1 MKSERKISRWRGPGS
16 RSRRGAMLPLIALIL
31 PLIIIMA
38 AFAIDIAYMQ
48 LVRSELRTATDAAAR
63 AAARTLSLT
72 QDQTAAI
79 AAAKAAAAENFVAN
93 DPLLLDDADIEIGR
107 AAADPVTSRFVF
119 SAGGPLLNSVRVTG
133 RRTQGS
139 PSGPV
144 GLFLGRF
151 MNVPIFEPVQ
161 TATGTQ
167 IDRDIAMVLDRSG
180 SMTDPI
186 SGRGSGRWRP
196 CDPVPPNARWLDAAA
211 ASHDFLDALDSS
223 PQSEL
228 VTLATYSTSASLD
241 VNLTGN
247 YGAIRS
253 RVDNLTLNYCGGWT
267 AIGWGMEQGI
277 RGLTD
282 ASRARPFAA
291 KSMVILTDGIHNTGP
306 SPLTF
311 VDAAR
316 AAGITVY
323 TVTFSDE
330 ADQNLMRQVAEA
342 TGGKHYHAPTGAAL
356 RAAFREIAL
365 TNPTLLTD

>member
-1 MKSERKISRWRGPGS
+1 MKSRHAMSPLRGRRGRP
-16 RSRRGAMLPLIALIL
+16 RRGAMLPLIALIL

-38 AFAIDIAYMQ
+38 AFAIDIAFMQ

-63 AAARTLSLT
+63 AAARTLSLS
-72 QDQTAAI
+72 QDANAAI
-79 AAAKAAAAENFVAN
+79 AAAKAAAAENFVAG
-93 DPLLLDDADIEIGR
+93 DPLLLDDADILVGR
-107 AAADPVTSRFVF
+107 ATLDPVTSRFVF
-119 SAGGPLLNSVRVTG
+119 TSGGRLLNSVHVTG

-139 PSGPV
+139 LSGPV

-151 MNVPIFEPVQ
+151 MNVPTFEPVQ

-186 SGRGSGRWRP
+186 SGRSSGRWRP

-211 ASHDFLDALDSS
+211 AAHDFLDALDSS

-241 VNLTGN
+241 ENLTGN
-247 YGAIRS
+247 YSAIRN
-253 RVDNLTLNYCGGWT
+253 RVDALTARYCGGWT

-282 ASRARPFAA
+282 TTRARPFAA

-316 AAGITVY
+316 NAGITVY

-330 ADQNLMRQVAEA
+330 ADQNLMRQVAEQ

-365 TNPTLLTD
+365 TNPTLLTE